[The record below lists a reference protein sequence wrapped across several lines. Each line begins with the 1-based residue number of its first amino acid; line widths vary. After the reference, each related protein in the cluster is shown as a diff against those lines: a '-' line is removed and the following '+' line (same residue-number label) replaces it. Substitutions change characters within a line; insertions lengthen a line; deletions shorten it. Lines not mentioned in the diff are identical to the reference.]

1 MSVKINEETRKPIEN
16 ARRAKLKAEKP
27 LVYEKIIKYDE
38 KFARGESIALIDFC
52 FDYKCNMHCQHCSNL
67 SFAKK
72 EREMTLEDLKDV
84 ARQADELGLAQFN
97 ISGGEPLVFDNLD
110 EIIMALNPEK
120 FHIAISTNGLLLT
133 PEKAKHLKEIGVD
146 KIRISLD
153 SFDEEKYNENR
164 NQKVSG
170 AYNKAIEALYVAK
183 DAGFQTGINTVISHQ
198 NCQTKETEALAKFAN
213 ENELNLDVFIA
224 RAIGAWEGKEEVLIT
239 AEDND
244 YLKELR
250 NKYPV
255 VHRDTFPTYGQD
267 RGCGTVRNI
276 LHITKYGDVLPC
288 VFIHISIGNI
298 FEEPLKD
305 IIERGFRIK
314 WFNEYQPLCLSG
326 EHRNFIRK
334 YMSKFYGKPL
344 PISYKDAFTAED
356 FIDGEVR

>member
-1 MSVKINEETRKPIEN
+1 MVKIDETNRKQIEN

-27 LVYEKIIKYDE
+27 LVYEKIMKYDE
-38 KFARGESIALIDFC
+38 KTARGECTAIIDFC
-52 FDYKCNMHCQHCSNL
+52 FDYKCNMHCAHCSNL

-72 EREMTLEDLKDV
+72 DREMTLEDLRDF

-110 EIIMALNPEK
+110 EIVEALDPEK

-133 PEKAKHLKEIGVD
+133 PEKARHLKEIGVD
-146 KIRISLD
+146 KIRVSLD
-153 SFDEEKYNENR
+153 SFDEKKYNENR

-170 AYNKAIEALYVAK
+170 AYNKAMEALFASK
-183 DAGFQTGINTVISHQ
+183 EAGIQTGINTVISHQ

-213 ENELNLDVFIA
+213 DNDFNLDIFIA

-239 AEDND
+239 AEDNQF
-244 YLKELR
+244 LMELR

-276 LHITKYGDVLPC
+276 LHLTKYGDILPC

-305 IIERGFRIK
+305 IIDRGMRIK

-326 EHRNFIRK
+326 EHRNFIKK

-344 PISYKDAFTAED
+344 PISYKEAFTAED